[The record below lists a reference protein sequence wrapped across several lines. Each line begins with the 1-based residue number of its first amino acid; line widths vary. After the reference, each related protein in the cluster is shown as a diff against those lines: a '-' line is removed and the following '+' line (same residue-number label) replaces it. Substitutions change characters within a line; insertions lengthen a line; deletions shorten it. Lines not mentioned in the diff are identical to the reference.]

1 MNIHAGLN
9 LTKFETKIVSE
20 GLNADLYI
28 DKDNGWTSYTKDGK
42 LSAQWEN
49 TILATEKG
57 IEVLA
62 W

>member
-1 MNIHAGLN
+1 MAYENHMPPLSTINQG
-9 LTKFETKIVSE
+9 TR
-20 GLNADLYI
+20 DLYI

-49 TILATEKG
+49 TILVTEKG